1 MRIKANLI
9 KVNKKEVRDI
19 KMTKE
24 IFTGYQVIRRLR
36 KDQLLCNNQ
45 YKQNLFQKIISFNQN
60 QQSKY

>member
-9 KVNKKEVRDI
+9 KVNKKEVQDI

-45 YKQNLFQKIISFNQN
+45 YKQKLFQKIISFNQN